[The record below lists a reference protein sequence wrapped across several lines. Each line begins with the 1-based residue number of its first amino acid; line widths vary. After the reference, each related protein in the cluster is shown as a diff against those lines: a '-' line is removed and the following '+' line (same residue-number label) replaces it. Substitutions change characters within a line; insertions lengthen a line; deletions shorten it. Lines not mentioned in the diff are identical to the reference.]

1 MLSTDKLVAV
11 ILAGGQARRMGGVDK
26 PLTEING
33 QPLLQYVIDRAK
45 PQVEHLVL
53 NANGD
58 TDRYAH
64 YGLPIQADIVPDFA
78 GPLAGVVSAMAW
90 ARAFHPEATHVITM
104 AADTPF
110 YPADYIARMVSALDE
125 EHTLA
130 CASYK
135 GRTQPVFGLWP
146 IDLHNDM
153 HHALTEEGIH
163 KVDLFSA
170 RFGVADVA
178 FDDMPYNPFFNV
190 NRLEDVKQGEQLLAE
205 HVAYEAATVV

>member
-1 MLSTDKLVAV
+1 MLSKDKLVAV

-26 PLTEING
+26 PLTTING
-33 QPLLQYVIDRAK
+33 TPLLQYVIDRAK
-45 PQVEHLVL
+45 PQIDHLVL

-58 TDRYAH
+58 TERYAQ
-64 YGLPIQADIVPDFA
+64 YDLPMQTDIVPDFA

-110 YPADYIARMVSALDE
+110 YPQDYVNRMLAAINE
-125 EHTLA
+125 ENPLA

-135 GRTQPVFGLWP
+135 GRTRPVFGLWP
-146 IDLHNDM
+146 IDLHNEL

-163 KVDLFSA
+163 KVDLFTA
-170 RFGVADVA
+170 RYSVADVK
-178 FDDMPYNPFFNV
+178 FDEVPYNTFFNV
-190 NRLEDVKQGEQLLAE
+190 NRLDDIAQGEALLAE
-205 HVAYEAATVV
+205 HIAFSQASA